1 MNVISPVLAAAELA
15 EPWQAIL
22 AAALATNAVV
32 LAGYRIY
39 RFTKGGPRADATGG
53 AVLSALLVALA
64 ILVMNDVSWARW
76 AALVYGLVF
85 AVVVM
90 PIWVLGVLIPLPPGP
105 LDYSFTGIY
114 EATLVVVVVGAFA
127 A

>member
-1 MNVISPVLAAAELA
+1 
-15 EPWQAIL
+15 
-22 AAALATNAVV
+22 
-32 LAGYRIY
+32 
-39 RFTKGGPRADATGG
+39 
-53 AVLSALLVALA
+53 
-64 ILVMNDVSWARW
+64 
-76 AALVYGLVF
+76 LVF